1 VVIEP
6 IISKIAP
13 QRMQSEA
20 GQVELLGACRLV
32 KNAGDLVGITRV
44 QLASVVLFVEAAQ
57 AAMPKSAYHA
67 GLMW

>member
-1 VVIEP
+1 
-6 IISKIAP
+6 
-13 QRMQSEA
+13 MQSEA